1 MSWKDILKAH
11 CGTEKM
17 GKPCNCEECVNKKL
31 TPKQSKHLDGNNDG
45 KISREDFD
53 LLNKKEKNLMKDI
66 KKKILSTNTK
76 KGGALAMKDLK
87 HIASK
92 KDLDKA
98 IAELIEEGVLHHH
111 KHGDLYTHEPKPSSR
126 RRGPFTA

>member
-1 MSWKDILKAH
+1 MTWKDILKAH

-31 TPKQSKHLDGNNDG
+31 TPKQSRHLDRNKDG

-87 HIASK
+87 HIASQ

-98 IAELIEEGVLHHH
+98 LAELIKERKMFRHND
-111 KHGDLYTHEPKPSSR
+111 GDFYTHEPSSK

>member
-1 MSWKDILKAH
+1 MAWKDILKRH

-31 TPKQSKHLDGNNDG
+31 TPKQSKHLDRNKDG
-45 KISREDFD
+45 KINREDFD
-53 LLNKKEKNLMKDI
+53 LLNKKAKNTMKGI
-66 KKKILSTNTK
+66 KKKILSAKTK
-76 KGGALAMKDLK
+76 QGGALAMKDLK
-87 HIASK
+87 HIASQ

-98 IAELIEEGVLHHH
+98 LSELIKEGKLFLH
-111 KHGDLYTHEPKPSSR
+111 KDGDFYTHEPTSK

>member
-1 MSWKDILKAH
+1 MTWKEIIKA
-11 CGTEKM
+11 
-17 GKPCNCEECVNKKL
+17 PKKL
-31 TPKQSKHLDGNNDG
+31 THSQSKHLDLNNDG

-66 KKKILSTNTK
+66 KKKILSAKTK
-76 KGGALAMKDLK
+76 QGGALAMKDLK
-87 HIASK
+87 DIASQ

-98 IAELIEEGVLHHH
+98 LAELIKERKMFHHTD
-111 KHGDLYTHEPKPSSR
+111 GDFYTHEPSSK